1 MLKNTNSN
9 GRSITTEQA
18 INLVLEA
25 EKNAQQTVE
34 KCQVEAEQL
43 LQQTHQKAQ
52 RIKERTD
59 KRIALINQRCRRF
72 VTDEVKRLEKEE
84 RERAKQQQSE
94 AADLEMVTT
103 IVERIAKLLTEEV
116 QIELN

>member
-1 MLKNTNSN
+1 MSKNTNNNST
-9 GRSITTEQA
+9 SITTEHA

-25 EKNAQQTVE
+25 EKNAQHAVE

-43 LQQTHQKAQ
+43 LQQARQKAQ

-59 KRIALINQRCRRF
+59 KRITHIHQSCHRF
-72 VTDEVKRLEKEE
+72 VADEVERLEKEE

-94 AADLEMVTT
+94 EVDLERVTT
-103 IVERIAKLLTEEV
+103 MVEQIAKLLTEDV
-116 QIELN
+116 S

>member
-1 MLKNTNSN
+1 MSTNTNN
-9 GRSITTEQA
+9 NATSITTEQA

-25 EKNAQQTVE
+25 EKNAQHTVE

-43 LQQTHQKAQ
+43 LQQARQKAQ

-59 KRIALINQRCRRF
+59 NRIAQIHQRCRRF

-84 RERAKQQQSE
+84 QERAKQQQSE

-103 IVERIAKLLTEEV
+103 IVERIAKLLTEDLE
-116 QIELN
+116 I